1 MSASTDVSSKSSSS
15 DDARRAKCIRSVANM
30 SSVKPNMLID
40 TKVFNPEILRQ
51 VIPVGAPKI
60 AALLDK
66 IRELDDKDM
75 KKEKKVFKHMIFT
88 DVDSSNY
95 GAKLLASAFVADGYT
110 PAFTN
115 SLGLKSDETLMET
128 KGSNFGLLISK
139 SYGKKNMSTKFKK
152 AQMHKYNE
160 RSKTVSSNE
169 SSLGNVQGDLIRFI
183 ILDQGFK
190 EGIDLFDVKYVH
202 LFEPLVSRADEKQA
216 IGRSTRFCGQK
227 GLEFHPRFGWPLYV
241 YRYDLST
248 TGSSFKDARTL
259 FELYL
264 KYSNINMSRVVF
276 AAELEKASI
285 DAAVDK
291 SLTSEVHSF
300 KIDDP
305 SPTATPTSASS
316 SARSTPNSSVKKQ
329 SAGGRRDLLP
339 PRSIMSLAS
348 MQNYVNLNFSKFK
361 YPKVKLENLCGPPA
375 GGGAAITFTPTQ
387 DFIRHFF
394 QPSSA
399 YKGML
404 LYHSVGSGKTCT
416 AIATATTSFEKEGY
430 NILWVTRHTLKS
442 DIWKNMYDQVC
453 SIDVQERLDSGKLK
467 LKLPVTEGP
476 MRYVSDKW
484 IEPMSY
490 KQFSNM
496 LLKQNRFY
504 ETIVQRNGEKDPL
517 RKTLIIIDEAHKLYA
532 ENVAASEK
540 PQVEILEDMIQN
552 SYKVSGKDSAR
563 VLLMTATPY
572 TSDGM
577 EMIKLLNLLRP
588 KKEVGHFPTDFDK
601 FTKAYLTP
609 DGYFTKKGLANYQNE
624 VSGYISYINRS
635 QDARNFAHPV
645 IENIHVPMS
654 LKNKPKPDKHL
665 DNEVKA
671 IAERIKT
678 LRAEVKEEKAALKDV
693 VKDTKAK
700 CAEEQKAKFADCK
713 ERVAS
718 AYDANVEAAKSRKE
732 DGLNICKDVP
742 KSEKK
747 GCRDNVTQDYKNTLE
762 SLKQK
767 KAQGQE
773 DCKNVKKDCATGK
786 AAALASLNKKVS
798 ELQTLLAQNKQSKD
812 GVKAVLKDFQKNNK
826 DMNQSLKELRLEAK
840 EHRHELKALTEE
852 MKALKVK
859 LSKSRDL
866 DERKPINDA
875 IRELTLKI
883 KEAKAPLDAIKVKIT
898 NLATNKKIARIG
910 VGRAVIGDVSQ
921 ETALRNRCFKDAK

>member
-1 MSASTDVSSKSSSS
+1 MSASTDVSSKSSS
-15 DDARRAKCIRSVANM
+15 DDSRKAKCIRSVANM

-115 SLGLKSDETLMET
+115 TLGLKSDEKLLET

-160 RSKTVSSNE
+160 RNSSSNE

-241 YRYDLST
+241 FRYDLTT
-248 TGSSFKDARTL
+248 TGSSFNERTL

-305 SPTATPTSASS
+305 SPSPSPSASAS
-316 SARSTPNSSVKKQ
+316 KQ
-329 SAGGRRDLLP
+329 SAGSRQQEAGGRRDLVP
-339 PRSIMSLAS
+339 PRTLMSLAS

-361 YPKVKLENLCGPPA
+361 YPKVKLENLCGPPV
-375 GGGAAITFTPTQ
+375 GGASTKMIGGAKVTFTPTQ

-476 MRYVSDKW
+476 MRHVSDKW

-517 RKTLIIIDEAHKLYA
+517 KKTLIIIDEAHKLYA

-588 KKEVGHFPTDFDK
+588 KKEVGHFPADFNQ

-609 DGYFTKKGLANYQNE
+609 DGYFTKKGLTKYQNE

-635 QDARNFAHPV
+635 QDARNFAHPI

-654 LKNKPKPDKHL
+654 LSSKPKPDKHL

-671 IAERIKT
+671 IAERIKA
-678 LRAEVKEEKAALKDV
+678 LRAEVKAEKAALKDV

-713 ERVAS
+713 ERVTS
-718 AYDANVEAAKSRKE
+718 SYDSSVEQAKSRKE
-732 DGLNICKDVP
+732 DGLNICKDAP
-742 KSEKK
+742 KNEKK
-747 GCRDNVTQDYKNTLE
+747 GCRDGVTQDYKSTME
-762 SLKQK
+762 SLKARK
-767 KAQGQE
+767 SKGLE
-773 DCKNVKKDCATGK
+773 DCKDVKKECATDK
-786 AAALASLNKKVS
+786 AAALASLNKKVL
-798 ELQTLLAQNKQSKD
+798 ELQTLLSQDKQSKD
-812 GVKAVLKDFQKNNK
+812 GVKAVLKEFQKNNK
-826 DMNQSLKELRLEAK
+826 EMNGNMKDLRLEAR

-859 LSKSRDL
+859 LSKTRDL
-866 DERKPINDA
+866 DERKPINDE
-875 IRELTLKI
+875 IRALTIKI
-883 KEAKAPLDAIKVKIT
+883 KEAKAPLDALKAKIT
-898 NLATNKKIARIG
+898 NLASNKKLARIG

-921 ETALRNRCFKDAK
+921 ETSLTKRCFKEAK